1 MTCIPGSPECSHH
14 AVTHVFVNNPER
26 GYGLGI
32 DEMLAE
38 AGLTGE
44 KAA

>member
-14 AVTHVFVNNPER
+14 AVTHVFLSDPKR
-26 GYGLGI
+26 GYGI
-32 DEMLAE
+32 SIQDMLDDVQLE
-38 AGLTGE
+38 D